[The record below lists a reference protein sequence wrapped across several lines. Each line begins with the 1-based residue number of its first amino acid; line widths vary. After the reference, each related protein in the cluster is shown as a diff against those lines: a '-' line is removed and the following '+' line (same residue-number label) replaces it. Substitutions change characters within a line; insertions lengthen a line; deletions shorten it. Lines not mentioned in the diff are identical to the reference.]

1 MPSTPA
7 MSELAPRAIWFDF
20 GGVLSPPLSDL
31 FDAYEEK
38 TGITPRALHAAMA
51 AVGADLGAHPLAPIE
66 LGSITEHEWGARL
79 RAHLAAA
86 DPSLDLSRAEL
97 ESFGGQWF
105 SGIRCNALM
114 ASTVRSMRA
123 QGHLVGVLSN
133 NVVEWEPHWHK
144 IIEPAGELDA
154 LIDSCVVGVRKP
166 DPKIFRIAEE
176 TLGGLLVRMPVDR
189 RSRRRTVL
197 QQRNRAGKQSD
208 SRPTHKRCES
218 CRPALE
224 PTASSDYDLEGDC
237 P

>member
-1 MPSTPA
+1 
-7 MSELAPRAIWFDF
+7 MSDRAPQAIWFDF
-20 GGVLSPPLSDL
+20 GGVLSPPLSEL

-38 TGITPRALHAAMA
+38 TGITPRAMHAAMA
-51 AVGADLGAHPLAPIE
+51 AVGTDLGAHPLAPIE
-66 LGSITEHEWGARL
+66 LAAITEYEWGSRL
-79 RAHLAAA
+79 RAHLSAA

-97 ESFGGQWF
+97 ETFGGQWF

-133 NVVEWEPHWHK
+133 NVVEWEQHWHK

-176 TLGGLLVRMPVDR
+176 TLGVSSAECLLIDDLAENCSAAEESGWQSIRFTSNSQTLR
-189 RSRRRTVL
+189 ELSARTGTYSVV
-197 QQRNRAGKQSD
+197 
-208 SRPTHKRCES
+208 
-218 CRPALE
+218 
-224 PTASSDYDLEGDC
+224 
-237 P
+237 